1 MERGANNHSLIPIS
15 QQVLDLAVYLGIDP
29 RDDAELLWIAEE
41 CLVAELPKGWS
52 EHTSSRGDV
61 YFYNR

>member
-1 MERGANNHSLIPIS
+1 MCPGLTSGEFCSK
-15 QQVLDLAVYLGIDP
+15 QVLDFAVYLGMDP
-29 RDDAELLWIAEE
+29 QKDVGLLWIAEE
-41 CLVAELPKGWS
+41 CLNAELPPQWS